1 MTKWKTQHRRKRF
14 LINNRIQ
21 NGIKQKERNAV
32 INILKLEAPKVCFD
46 QDYAFPSAIMS
57 SDRSYKNWVYSN
69 LIQMYYI
76 IGRDTFNISYLGRDP
91 NPINLIPLL
100 SYQGIQKQLLKSISC
115 DAVRFLHTMIDAGY
129 YLACLMD
136 EYYVP
141 FRRSYRKKHLAHGIM
156 CYGYDD
162 EKGIVHI
169 AGYNADGHFGS
180 QILSYSEFSEAFW
193 NVQRASDFI
202 SCFKRND
209 KDYELDITLMKELLY
224 DHVHSLNT
232 SERYRMVQ
240 NPLQDCYW
248 GIDACMHILK
258 EKPDRVDLRYFYAVY
273 EYMVLMGERYLAVS
287 ERYGIKDDVLQ
298 QKLSAL
304 EKKLNR
310 LMMLC
315 IKYNLKRDTALY
327 LKIMERLKEDLDEE
341 RAVLEEFYRFICVI

>member
-1 MTKWKTQHRRKRF
+1 
-14 LINNRIQ
+14 
-21 NGIKQKERNAV
+21 
-32 INILKLEAPKVCFD
+32 
-46 QDYAFPSAIMS
+46 
-57 SDRSYKNWVYSN
+57 
-69 LIQMYYI
+69 
-76 IGRDTFNISYLGRDP
+76 
-91 NPINLIPLL
+91 
-100 SYQGIQKQLLKSISC
+100 
-115 DAVRFLHTMIDAGY
+115 
-129 YLACLMD
+129 
-136 EYYVP
+136 
-141 FRRSYRKKHLAHGIM
+141 
-156 CYGYDD
+156 
-162 EKGIVHI
+162 
-169 AGYNADGHFGS
+169 
-180 QILSYSEFSEAFW
+180 
-193 NVQRASDFI
+193 
-202 SCFKRND
+202 
-209 KDYELDITLMKELLY
+209 MKELLY